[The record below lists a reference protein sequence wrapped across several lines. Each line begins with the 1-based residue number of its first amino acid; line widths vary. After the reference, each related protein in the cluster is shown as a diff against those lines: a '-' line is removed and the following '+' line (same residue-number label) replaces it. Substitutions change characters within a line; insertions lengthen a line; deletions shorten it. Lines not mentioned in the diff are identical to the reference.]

1 MQFMIGLD
9 LTSKNSTISLIIVY
23 NNSSHIEKIL
33 SYDNVTILIKS
44 VFNKNKIYYYYIIP
58 LGKGSYDDK
67 SHTHTRYAN
76 AD

>member
-9 LTSKNSTISLIIVY
+9 LTSKNSVISLIIVY

-44 VFNKNKIYYYYIIP
+44 VFNKNKIYYYYIIHW
-58 LGKGSYDDK
+58 GKGSYDDK
-67 SHTHTRYAN
+67 SHTHVF
-76 AD
+76 